1 MTPEFTIHQDD
12 EFVFV
17 VIKVPFI
24 RIKDTEIHTDGVDF
38 TFYCKPYLL
47 KLCFPHELEDC
58 DDERCRAVYDP
69 NTDNGV
75 ITAHLA
81 KKERGCH
88 FPDLDLTTRLLA
100 LRSSNDKKLYSKDSD
115 LLPSIEVLSSACDMD
130 GTMDDESAEAEV
142 SSILGELRLS
152 RVPKYGFNL
161 QYSGALGQLK
171 VKPSL
176 INLIGHSLSLIVEE
190 FAIDLKDIHR
200 TSFLILSLLLG
211 HLRTSSLI

>member
-1 MTPEFTIHQDD
+1 MPVTPQFSIHQDD

-24 RIKDTEIHTDGVDF
+24 RIKDTEILTDGVDF

-69 NTDNGV
+69 NVENGI

-81 KKERGCH
+81 KKDRGCH

-100 LRSSNDKKLYSKDSD
+100 MRSQNDMKLYSKDSD
-115 LLPSIEVLSSACDMD
+115 LLPSIEVMSSSYEEGLTD
-130 GTMDDESAEAEV
+130 DDETPAVYGANA
-142 SSILGELRLS
+142 SSVLEKLRLS
-152 RVPKYGFNL
+152 KCPMYGFNL
-161 QYSGALGQLK
+161 QYSGVLGKQK
-171 VKPSL
+171 VL
-176 INLIGHSLSLIVEE
+176 TAWDVI
-190 FAIDLKDIHR
+190 
-200 TSFLILSLLLG
+200 
-211 HLRTSSLI
+211 